1 MNATH
6 VSRLQQIKIYTGKC
20 IRIFRN
26 EKGYKLIVSAAVIS
40 VLIAWVT
47 GGDMFSTFSGTH
59 SGAFA
64 IVCACIWIGIFNSIQ
79 SVCRERDILKREYRT
94 GLSLTAYVLAHMLFE
109 ALLCLVE
116 TVVVGLIF
124 LLLSGGPSAPGLMM
138 APVLELLLA
147 FFLTMYAADLL
158 AMAVSC
164 AVRTENAAM
173 TAMPFVLIIQLVLS
187 DVVFSLDGFARLLS
201 NLTIAKWGVEAVCTI
216 ANANN
221 LYGSLFGGGGAQYEY
236 TVANLVS
243 KFRPLVLFCVLYGI
257 VCRLLLVRI
266 NSDKR

>member
-1 MNATH
+1 MT
-6 VSRLQQIKIYTGKC
+6 
-20 IRIFRN
+20 
-26 EKGYKLIVSAAVIS
+26 
-40 VLIAWVT
+40 
-47 GGDMFSTFSGTH
+47 
-59 SGAFA
+59 
-64 IVCACIWIGIFNSIQ
+64 
-79 SVCRERDILKREYRT
+79 
-94 GLSLTAYVLAHMLFE
+94 
-109 ALLCLVE
+109 
-116 TVVVGLIF
+116 
-124 LLLSGGPSAPGLMM
+124 

-158 AMAVSC
+158 AVAVSC

-221 LYGSLFGGGGAQYEY
+221 LYGSLFGGGAQYEY

-243 KFRPLVLFCVLYGI
+243 KFRPLALFCVLYGI